1 MSTIHANAEVILVRR
16 DGALILQ
23 QRDDKPGITNPGMVA
38 SFGGHIEANEKPVD
52 AAIREINEETNLSL
66 KKSDLKFFGKY
77 RKTKQ
82 IHGEDWDVYYYVA
95 NDVDDR
101 ALKVYE
107 GQGYK
112 IIKSLKDLDKLDT
125 SVLIREV
132 LEDYFRGQNANLGD

>member
-1 MSTIHANAEVILVRR
+1 MPVVHANAEVILVRR

-38 SFGGHIEANEKPVD
+38 SFGGHIEAGEEPVD
-52 AAIREINEETNLSL
+52 AAVREINEETNLSL

-82 IHGEDWDVYYYVA
+82 IHGEDWDVYYFIA
-95 NDVDDR
+95 SGIDDET
-101 ALKVYE
+101 LKIYE

-112 IIKSLKDLDKLDT
+112 IIEKLDDLDNLNT

-132 LEDYFRGQNANLGD
+132 LEDYFRGQNAHLRD